1 MRVIKRGFAILL
13 AVLLLMPAMPV
24 SAQSTGDIVSDD
36 VEITSEV
43 VSEDVSEVTSEDVSE
58 ETSEDVSEE
67 TSEDVSEETSED
79 VSEETSEDVS
89 EETSEDV
96 SEETSEDVSEET
108 SEDVSEETSEDVS
121 EETSEDVSEETSEDV
136 NEEVSE
142 EAEEPVALTAPL
154 EQVTYNTGDFE
165 ISVVDMTSFENGFG
179 DIYFE
184 EDGSYTIFLTEAN
197 PFFPYEVQ
205 FEYNGEV
212 TTEWFMTPDDS
223 VVIGG
228 HTFYIFA
235 EFDNTVV
242 TSMTLDVAGDK
253 VVVYPEAKEF
263 TNDGGISTF
272 SLLPLEEKYLYVD
285 LTGYSPLELSQV
297 SIDSVFT
304 GENALSDTDSV
315 IWQYK
320 YDDGNYAICSANGS
334 IDLSQYSSYE
344 MIVGDPDQL
353 AADNIRYNVSVSKT
367 GDDEWLIPT
376 VYTQDVDGNRT
387 NISILDYY
395 YYASSNYNRFNIDV
409 SETEMGG
416 LYEAF
421 VGFKVNTE
429 LFPSLEGAN
438 IKVFEGKDATGKDV
452 TAQFFATDMSQKDAG
467 YEARLYYVDYLTMVL
482 YDANNNVTGSMTF
495 YIDLELSGS
504 ELSSWIYKLDDDG
517 NHDYVSGNCS
527 SHYEND
533 IHLYTYSLYSGL
545 KADDTYALDC
555 TYYDET
561 NTYNNDMVTAAYV
574 GTYDSIAAAN
584 AAGATDIK
592 ESLLGSGY
600 ETVYKEYVYFTVFV
614 GADGSANQEVYHIGC
629 KVEETEEMPYGS
641 GLNSGTAVTITG
653 LKDANGASVDS
664 YVVSYADDSYG
675 ERNFYTIMVAPGT
688 DLTNLALVF
697 TTSEGVNLYTAG
709 SSAPEKSGE
718 SYHDFSGGMLQY
730 TAAAEDGENSMNY
743 WVQIVEAKEGTGS
756 LYMNSLADAE
766 SETTVQD
773 GVIYTT
779 RQVMLDGYHNYIHDI
794 FLANMGTEDIS
805 SLSVTLE
812 SDVVELDP
820 YWTLTG
826 NYNLA
831 GFSTL
836 EETTNYGELPNL
848 AKVRLLAKEDAAD
861 GTDVSG
867 TLTFK
872 SGDKTLMV
880 VTLTGTVGDP
890 SIVTTEIPE
899 SVLYVPYGTMIQNSN
914 KYSWNKVSYELDGG
928 TLPLGMEVKPNG
940 EIYGVPLETGEFKFW
955 VRMTNS
961 SSYFSN
967 DYVYYTMVV
976 KDNTDAN
983 VDAETDEGY
992 DLTERITY
1000 VSITADA
1007 SGSQRLVSQGEHA
1020 QFVDIYLDGV
1030 KLEKGT
1036 DYTTESGSTII
1047 TIMTQTLIEGGADS
1061 VGTHTL
1067 GIEFRTEDTNTLKC
1081 AAQNFT
1087 ITETEEDASEGGAV
1101 EEGGDTSE
1109 DSGEQDDS
1117 SSSSSSSSSASNG
1130 AGSLADVSKTVVT
1143 PTQYTIQSGDTL
1155 WKIAQK
1161 FYGSGDLWTK
1171 VFADNAGVISDPN
1184 KIYVGQVI
1192 LIYGN
1197 GADNNASNT
1206 ASNLNYDGTTYT
1218 VVSGDSLWKIA
1229 NKVYGNGRRWNDIYE
1244 LNKDII
1250 SSPEKIYVGQVIRI
1264 PE

>member
-43 VSEDVSEVTSEDVSE
+43 VLEDVSE

-67 TSEDVSEETSED
+67 TSEDVSEEASED
-79 VSEETSEDVS
+79 VSEETSEDVID
-89 EETSEDV
+89 ETSEDV
-96 SEETSEDVSEET
+96 SEETL
-108 SEDVSEETSEDVS
+108 
-121 EETSEDVSEETSEDV
+121 EDVSEETSEDV

-165 ISVVDMTSFENGFG
+165 ISVVDMTSFDNGFG

-184 EDGSYTIFLTEAN
+184 DDGSYTIYLTEAN

-205 FEYNGEV
+205 FKHNGEV

-223 VVIGG
+223 VVVGG
-228 HTFYIFA
+228 HTFYISA
-235 EFDNTVV
+235 EFDNTAV

-253 VVVYPEAKEF
+253 VIVYPEAKEF
-263 TNDGGISTF
+263 TNDGGMTF
-272 SLLPLEEKYLYVD
+272 YSLLPLEEKYLSVD
-285 LTGYSPLELSQV
+285 LKGYSPLELSQV
-297 SIDSVFT
+297 SIDSIFA
-304 GENALSDTDSV
+304 GEKALSDTDSV
-315 IWQYK
+315 IWQYS
-320 YDDGNYAICSANGS
+320 YDDGDYTVCSANDS
-334 IDLSQYSSYE
+334 IDLSQSSSYE
-344 MIVGDPDQL
+344 MIVGDADQL
-353 AADNIRYNVSVSKT
+353 AADNIRYNVYVQKT

-376 VYTQDVDGNRT
+376 VYTQDVNGNRT
-387 NISILDYY
+387 NISVLDYDY
-395 YYASSNYNRFNIDV
+395 YSYSSGIDSYDV
-409 SETEMGG
+409 DISKSEMDG
-416 LYEAF
+416 YDDAF
-421 VGFKVNTE
+421 ICLKMNTD
-429 LFPSLEGAN
+429 LFPNLAKANVKIYEGR
-438 IKVFEGKDATGKDV
+438 DTTGLDV
-452 TAQFFATDMSQKDAG
+452 TAQFFVTDMSKKDAG
-467 YEARLYYVDYLTMVL
+467 YKVGRYSSNYLTIVL
-482 YDANNNVTGSMTF
+482 YDESNNVIGSQTF
-495 YIDLELSGS
+495 YIYLNVSGS
-504 ELSSWIYKLDDDG
+504 RVYSDVYKLDADEYWKSVSTYS
-517 NHDYVSGNCS
+517 YVSY
-527 SHYEND
+527 YEND
-533 IHLYTYSLYSGL
+533 SNLIFPLYSGF
-545 KADDTYALDC
+545 KADDIYAFAC
-555 TYYDET
+555 NYYDET
-561 NTYNNDMVTAAYV
+561 GKYNDEMVTAAYV

-584 AAGATDIK
+584 AAGATNIK

-600 ETVYKEYVYFTVFV
+600 ETVYKEYVYFTIFV
-614 GADGSANQEVYHIGC
+614 GADGSANQEVYHLGC
-629 KVEETEEMPYGS
+629 KVEESDISNGPS
-641 GLNSGTAVTITG
+641 LNSGTAVTITG
-653 LKDANGASVDS
+653 LKDANGDSVDS

-688 DLTNLALVF
+688 DLTNLALEF
-697 TTSEGVNLYTAG
+697 ITSDGVNLYTAG

-718 SYHDFSGGMLQY
+718 SYHDFSSGMLQY

-743 WVQIVEAKEGTGS
+743 WVQIIEAKEGTGS

-766 SETTVQD
+766 SETTEKD

-794 FLANMGTEDIS
+794 FLANIGTEDIS

-836 EETTNYGELPNL
+836 EQTTNYGELPNL
-848 AKVRLLAKEDAAD
+848 AKVRLLQKEDVAD

-914 KYSWNKVSYELDGG
+914 KYSWNHVSYELWSGS
-928 TLPLGMEVKPNG
+928 LPLGMEVKPNG
-940 EIYGVPLETGEFKFW
+940 EIYGVPLETGEFEFY
-955 VRMTNS
+955 VYMDNS
-961 SSYFSN
+961 SSYFN
-967 DYVYYTMVV
+967 DDYILYTMVV

-992 DLTERITY
+992 DLTERITS

-1007 SGSQRLVSQGEHA
+1007 SGTQRLVSQGEHA

-1081 AAQNFT
+1081 AAQNFK
-1087 ITETEEDASEGGAV
+1087 ITATEEETEEDGG
-1101 EEGGDTSE
+1101 TSE
-1109 DSGEQDDS
+1109 DSGEQQNKPS
-1117 SSSSSSSSSASNG
+1117 SNSASSG

-1143 PTQYTIQSGDTL
+1143 PTLYTVQSGDTL

-1171 VFADNAGVISDPN
+1171 VFADNASVISDPN
-1184 KIYVGQVI
+1184 KIYVGQVL